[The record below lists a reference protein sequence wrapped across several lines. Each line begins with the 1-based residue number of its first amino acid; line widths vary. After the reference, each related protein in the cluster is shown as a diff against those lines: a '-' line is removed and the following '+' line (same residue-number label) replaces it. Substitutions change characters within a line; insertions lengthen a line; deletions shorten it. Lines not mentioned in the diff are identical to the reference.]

1 MCDKKNNVLFT
12 DTACVVLSPDFK
24 LTDESHV
31 LLKAPRKD
39 NMYSIDLKNIIS
51 QGGLTCLFAKATPDE
66 SNLWHRRL
74 GHVNFKTMNKLVKG
88 SLVKGL
94 PSKLFEI
101 NQTCVAC
108 QKGKQHRASCIEN
121 LIDLKVKVIRCDNRT
136 EFKNRVMNQF
146 CEMKG
151 IKREFSVVRTPQQN
165 RVVERKNRTPIE
177 AARTMLADSKL
188 PTTFWAG
195 AVNIACYVQNRV
207 LVIKPHNKTPYE
219 LFLGRKPA
227 LNFMRPFGC
236 PITILNTID
245 HLGSGLNWLF
255 DIDTLTKSM
264 NYKPVVAGNQSNGST
279 GIKACDNVIK
289 ARMETIP
296 GKDYTL
302 LPLSIQDLPF
312 SSSSKDSP
320 NAGFKP
326 SRKEEKKDAEDPK
339 NKSGNPTE
347 GKDSEV
353 PSTKEPKINQEK
365 VGRTARIESF
375 ENEGLGDEEDASNQE
390 RKITDIDVNKEVT
403 LIDET
408 QGRNDDN
415 LIATTTTVDEF
426 TLAQTLLEIKA
437 AKPKAVTTTAT
448 TTITAVS
455 RPKARGVVVQEPSEF
470 TITTSPSQPSQL
482 PQAKDKGKAKMVE
495 PEKPLKQK
503 DQILIDEEIAQRL
516 QEELQA
522 ELEEEE
528 RLTRQK
534 EQDANIAEWDNV
546 QAIMDADYELATR
559 LQAQEQEELT
569 IEEGS
574 KMFMELMDKRKKHFA
589 RLREK

>member
-74 GHVNFKTMNKLVKG
+74 GH
-88 SLVKGL
+88 
-94 PSKLFEI
+94 
-101 NQTCVAC
+101 
-108 QKGKQHRASCIEN
+108 KGKQHRASCIEN
-121 LIDLKVKVIRCDNRT
+121 LIDLRVKMIRYDNGT

-207 LVIKPHNKTPYE
+207 S
-219 LFLGRKPA
+219 
-227 LNFMRPFGC
+227 
-236 PITILNTID
+236 
-245 HLGSGLNWLF
+245 LGSGLNWLF

-455 RPKARGVVVQEPSEF
+455 RPKARGV
-470 TITTSPSQPSQL
+470 
-482 PQAKDKGKAKMVE
+482 AKDKGKAKMVE
-495 PEKPLKQK
+495 PEKPLKKK

-528 RLTRQK
+528 RLARQK
-534 EQDANIAEWDNV
+534 EEDANIAEWDNGKHV
-546 QAIMDADYELATR
+546 CRYGTELVKESSKKAEM
-559 LQAQEQEELT
+559 AQESSSKRAGDELEQEKAKKQKIDDDEA
-569 IEEGS
+569 EM
-574 KMFMELMDKRKKHFA
+574 KKHMEIVPDDKRH
-589 RLREK
+589 